1 MSDVRQTE
9 LGFTENIPIERVHG
23 ALLGA
28 AVGDA
33 LGWPQEQNS
42 GRMGSFPEPSETLTF
57 QPWRRKGGYRFE
69 AYEEHIKAGEYSDD
83 TQLLIATARSILRGK
98 NWAHTLSRHEL
109 PLWLLYERGG
119 GGATK
124 RAARAWLSGRTPWT
138 QPKKQLQSYFNAG
151 GNGVA
156 MRILPHV
163 LKPGQAR
170 AQMMRD
176 VMRNGILTHGHPR
189 ALLGAIV
196 YAHAAWW
203 ITHTSTPLPFGGAI
217 HDLLDQR
224 TEWEVLPRNTESS
237 TSGWLEAADQ
247 AFSKDYEIE
256 WKQTVQEICD
266 GLRMIHKVI
275 HEEGALLNDRAVLER
290 IGCFGKTNGSGVVAT
305 LAVLYLFSVYAPDP
319 VTGLRAIAFAKSADT
334 DTLASMLGGL
344 FGLTHGLDWIPTT
357 LQHVQDYDLIRDIAD
372 HLTRSSF
379 SGEGEYIPRWS
390 DQDAQQA
397 IETLQTSQEGDDLPL
412 GILGNTEVISHRSLQ
427 PLTRTVL
434 HADEWYLRTDTGQT
448 IYITQ
453 PQRTPSVESSNQ
465 REAGATGEDREP
477 LNRVQAY
484 HGLSEE
490 AVQSVLH
497 ILRVAL
503 QSPIESTDAL
513 QAATGDQWN
522 NLTNADHQAIIARME
537 RFIQV
542 MRESGS
548 VKTCM

>member
-1 MSDVRQTE
+1 MSDVQQTE

-57 QPWRRKGGYRFE
+57 QPWRRKGGYRYA

-83 TQLLIATARSILRGK
+83 TQLLIATARSILHGK
-98 NWAHTLSRHEL
+98 HWGTVLSKHEL

-124 RAARAWLSGRTPWT
+124 RAARAWLSGGKPWA

-217 HDLLDQR
+217 QDLLDQR
-224 TEWEVLPRNTESS
+224 TEWEVLPRNTEGS
-237 TSGWLEAADQ
+237 TTGWLDAADH
-247 AFSKDYEIE
+247 AFPNGYEVE
-256 WKQTVQEICD
+256 WKRTVQEICD
-266 GLRMIHKVI
+266 GLTMIHKAI
-275 HEEGALLNDRAVLER
+275 HEQGALLNDRAILER
-290 IGCFGKTNGSGVVAT
+290 LGCFGKTNGSGVVAT
-305 LAVLYLFSVYAPDP
+305 LAVLYLFSVHASDP
-319 VTGLRAIAFAKSADT
+319 VTGLRTIAFAKSADT

-344 FGLTHGLDWIPTT
+344 FGLVYGLEWIPTP
-357 LQHVQDYDLIRDIAD
+357 LQHVQDHDLIRDIAD
-372 HLTRSSF
+372 RLTRSSF
-379 SGEGEYIPRWS
+379 SGEGESIPRWS
-390 DQDAQQA
+390 DQDTQQV
-397 IETLQTSQEGDDLPL
+397 IETLQASQAGARLPL
-412 GILGNTEVISHRSLQ
+412 GILGNAEVISHRRLE
-427 PLTRTVL
+427 PITRTVL
-434 HADEWYLRTDTGQT
+434 RADEWYLRTDTGQT
-448 IYITQ
+448 IYMTQ
-453 PQRTPSVESSNQ
+453 PQRAPSSAPSKKQ
-465 REAGATGEDREP
+465 EAGATPEEQETPDTA
-477 LNRVQAY
+477 QTDQ
-484 HGLSEE
+484 GLSEE
-490 AVQSVLH
+490 TVQAALGM
-497 ILRVAL
+497 LKVAL
-503 QSPIESTDAL
+503 QSPTESPEAL
-513 QAATGDQWN
+513 HTLITDQWD
-522 NLTNADHQAIIARME
+522 NLADADQEAIVARLE

-542 MRESGS
+542 VREAEEQ
-548 VKTCM
+548 